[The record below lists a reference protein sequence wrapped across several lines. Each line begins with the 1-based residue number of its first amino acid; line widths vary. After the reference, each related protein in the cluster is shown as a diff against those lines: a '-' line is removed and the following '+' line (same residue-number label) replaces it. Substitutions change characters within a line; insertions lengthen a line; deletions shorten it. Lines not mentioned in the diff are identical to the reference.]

1 MATRKLKQSKLAG
14 YFVCFDSDSSTQI
27 MCVKEKKIKI
37 DIDNLGSELSTP
49 ALVNDNNN
57 VKVNLLSEQ
66 DDNTPSSGSTANVSN
81 ISEDLEPMI
90 R

>member
-14 YFVCFDSDSSTQI
+14 YFVSFDSDSSTQI

-57 VKVNLLSEQ
+57 VEVNLLSKS
-66 DDNTPSSGSTANVSN
+66 DDNTPSSGSTASVSN
-81 ISEDLEPMI
+81 ILEDSEPMI